1 MGRQESHEHQA
12 SYRMKL
18 MGCHDING
26 VSEPASYKCNLG
38 LEEKRFRLYLISPEE
53 TLKFSVR
60 NLVRSDSSK
69 LWVQLSV
76 RSFAV
81 DAQESVFNPQ
91 CCKKKVINKLSWFLG
106 NSVRRGKMDQSEAKR
121 RYGVQKRYRE

>member
-38 LEEKRFRLYLISPEE
+38 LEEKRFRLYLISPKE

-81 DAQESVFNPQ
+81 DAQDQFSILNAV
-91 CCKKKVINKLSWFLG
+91 KKKSY
-106 NSVRRGKMDQSEAKR
+106 Q
-121 RYGVQKRYRE
+121 